1 MIAWHTNYFFTPN
14 EISTTIAYYYAYVL
28 HYESDISQA
37 KEEAGIEK
45 AEDKAVTMVG
55 VTNGAKAA
63 FRAVILGAPG
73 SGKGTISA
81 RIAKQFNITHISS
94 GDKLRFHV
102 AQQTV
107 LGKEVK
113 KYLDSGH
120 LVPDKTMISLINEEI
135 HTLNGRSWL
144 LDGFPRTVTQAQIL
158 EPILPVTLV
167 INLVVPD
174 SVILERLKNR
184 WTHLPSGRVYNIGFN
199 DPKIEGK
206 DDVTGEP
213 LCQRTDDQPTIVQ
226 HRLQE
231 YVTMTKPVIQYYN
244 KQGIV
249 HECVGPSTDQI
260 WPGIEKCLQSIL
272 SKRT

>member
-1 MIAWHTNYFFTPN
+1 
-14 EISTTIAYYYAYVL
+14 
-28 HYESDISQA
+28 
-37 KEEAGIEK
+37 
-45 AEDKAVTMVG
+45 MVG

-144 LDGFPRTVTQAQIL
+144 LDGFPRTKSQAEALQKIQ
-158 EPILPVTLV
+158 PVTLV
-167 INLVVPD
+167 INVDVPD
-174 SVILERLKNR
+174 LVILERIKNR
-184 WTHLPSGRVYNIGFN
+184 WIHAPSGRIYNIGFN
-199 DPKIEGK
+199 DPKVPGK
-206 DDVTGEP
+206 DDTTGES
-213 LCQRTDDQPTIVQ
+213 LVQRADDQPEIVKA
-226 HRLQE
+226 RLKE
-231 YVTMTKPVIQYYN
+231 YAMKTKPVIDYYGKLN
-244 KQGIV
+244 VLESFAG
-249 HECVGPSTDQI
+249 STTDSI
-260 WPGIEKCLQSIL
+260 WPMIRERVAQYAN
-272 SKRT
+272 TET